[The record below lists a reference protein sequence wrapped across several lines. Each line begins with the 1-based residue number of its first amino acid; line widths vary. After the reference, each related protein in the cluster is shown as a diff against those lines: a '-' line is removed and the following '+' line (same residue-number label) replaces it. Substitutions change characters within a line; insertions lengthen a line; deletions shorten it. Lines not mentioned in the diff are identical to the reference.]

1 MGTDTITHTL
11 LGVDVPSGT
20 CMATLVEP
28 KQSTGFTRRG
38 VLLVPPFGIEH
49 AGSDRFLRMFADY
62 AARRGHVVLTI
73 EPVGTGDSTDLP
85 DNVDLVTSYREAVR
99 AGVYTLAA
107 LGTSV
112 AVVSM
117 RFGALPVAAVLTERE
132 IRELV
137 SATVLIEPVVRGR
150 DYRRELLLLGAST
163 MAGLPEGWAA
173 PAGSILRPCDLCAI
187 GSLDIL
193 ELPVGAKQVLVVHGP
208 LTPFPATTLSAWRA
222 HASVETLVVPVSELV
237 TQDPERGRVF
247 PELIAGIADWFDRL
261 PAPRP
266 PAPPIG
272 VELPTPFAISGPS
285 WREVAVA
292 LPMADGEILHG
303 IRTSPLQATRPG
315 LILLPAGTNP
325 RFGPARRHTVLARTL
340 GANGVATLRMER
352 RGAGVDGRT
361 LDAYDP
367 VHIADTRTIDAA
379 AGAILGTPQTTIV
392 AMRSGAWS
400 EWLVTLGGLRATDVV
415 LINEPI
421 VGEDSWDLA
430 ADDTGKVFASPASV
444 NWLSANLLARIR
456 TSTRGDESSSPTR
469 SSL

>member
-1 MGTDTITHTL
+1 MGADTITHTL

-28 KQSTGFTRRG
+28 TQSTGFTRRG
-38 VLLVPPFGIEH
+38 VLLVPPFGVEH

-62 AARRGHVVLTI
+62 AARLGHVVLTI

-85 DNVDLVTSYREAVR
+85 DDVDLVTSYREAVR
-99 AGVYTLAA
+99 AGVHTLAA

-117 RFGALPVAAVLTERE
+117 RFGALAVAAVLTERA

-137 SATVLIEPVVRGR
+137 SATVLIEPVVLGR
-150 DYRRELLLLGAST
+150 NYRRELILLGGSAV
-163 MAGLPEGWAA
+163 AGLPEGWAA
-173 PAGSILRPCDLCAI
+173 PDGSILRPCDLGAI
-187 GSLDIL
+187 GSLDIIG
-193 ELPVGAKQVLVVHGP
+193 LPVGANHVLVVHGP
-208 LTPFPATTLSAWRA
+208 LTPFPASTLSAWRA
-222 HASVETLVVPVSELV
+222 SASVETLVVPFGDLV
-237 TQDPERGRVF
+237 THDPERGHVF

-261 PAPRP
+261 PP
-266 PAPPIG
+266 PQPPTPPIG

-285 WREVAVA
+285 WREEAVA

-303 IRTSPLQATRPG
+303 IRTSPLRAPRAG
-315 LILLPAGTNP
+315 LVLLPAGTNP

-361 LDAYDP
+361 LDAYDT
-367 VHIADTRTIDAA
+367 VHIADVRTVDAA
-379 AGAILGTPQTTIV
+379 AAGILGMTETTIV

-400 EWLVTLGGLRATDVV
+400 TWLATLGGLRSTDVV
-415 LINEPI
+415 LINEPV

-430 ADDTGKVFASPASV
+430 ADNNGKVFASPASV
-444 NWLSANLLARIR
+444 NWLCAEILARIR
-456 TSTRGDESSSPTR
+456 PSARGDESSSPTR
-469 SSL
+469 SSS